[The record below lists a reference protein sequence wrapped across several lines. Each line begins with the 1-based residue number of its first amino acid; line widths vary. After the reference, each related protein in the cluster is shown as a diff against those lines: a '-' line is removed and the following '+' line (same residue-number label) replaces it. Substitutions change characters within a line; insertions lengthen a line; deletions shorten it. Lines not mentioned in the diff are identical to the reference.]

1 MNMQIA
7 DLSHAVELDRAALAA
22 VFGAAGTLK
31 YTSRTSSGSW
41 SITSKRRYSVY
52 KTVTVGGFLGIP
64 ILLKLNV
71 MHNWLGPFFEAA
83 AEHGAEA
90 SHAVHSL
97 ATELGLMGVSVLVAS
112 GGSSRP

>member
-7 DLSHAVELDRAALAA
+7 DLAPAVELDRAALAA

-52 KTVTVGGFLGIP
+52 KTVTVGGFLGIGGR
-64 ILLKLNV
+64 KQRNRLNYERRYQRRTQKRSQ
-71 MHNWLGPFFEAA
+71 LF
-83 AEHGAEA
+83 
-90 SHAVHSL
+90 
-97 ATELGLMGVSVLVAS
+97 LMSTNYNV
-112 GGSSRP
+112 

>member
-52 KTVTVGGFLGIP
+52 KTVTVGGFLGIGGR
-64 ILLKLNV
+64 KQRNRLNYERRYQRRTQTR
-71 MHNWLGPFFEAA
+71 HQNF
-83 AEHGAEA
+83 
-90 SHAVHSL
+90 
-97 ATELGLMGVSVLVAS
+97 LMSTNYNV
-112 GGSSRP
+112 